1 MKVVL
6 VATGDIALPTWHW
19 LKNSRHDVQALV
31 TQPDKPAGR
40 KMQLTAPAVKK
51 EALASGVPV
60 LQPESL
66 RAREAIDQVAALAPD
81 LIVVMAYGQ
90 ILTER
95 FLQIA
100 PVGCINLH
108 ASLLPRYRGASCIQA
123 ALDAGDAQTGITV
136 MHMVKKLDA
145 GDVICQKKMPLDGS
159 ETAGQLH
166 DALAE
171 LAPQALAEAMDLL
184 EQGKAP
190 RTPQDEALSSY
201 VGKLL
206 REDGRIDWSMP
217 ARALERRIRAYDP
230 WPGTYTHHH
239 QGGRLKIFP
248 PVQVIDSA
256 DLAPGQVRIEGK
268 TLWVGCGEGALALSQ
283 LQAEGGK
290 RMAAIDYARGQRE
303 AWHFVIEPTD

>member
-19 LKNSRHDVQALV
+19 LKNSRHDILALV

-40 KMQLTAPAVKK
+40 KMQLTAPAVKTA
-51 EALASGVPV
+51 ALAAGVTV

-66 RAREAIDQVAALAPD
+66 RKRAAIDQVAALAPD

-171 LAPQALAEAMDLL
+171 LAPLALAEAMDLL

-190 RTPQDEALSSY
+190 RMPQDEALSSY

-206 REDGRIDWSMP
+206 REDGRIDWAMP

-230 WPGTYTHHH
+230 WPGTYSHHH

-248 PVQVIDSA
+248 PVGVIDST

-268 TLWVGCGEGALALSQ
+268 TLFVGCGEGALALSQ
-283 LQAEGGK
+283 VQAEGGK

-303 AWHFVIEPTD
+303 AWHFVIEPTE

>member
-1 MKVVL
+1 MKVVF

-19 LKNSRHDVQALV
+19 LKNSRHEVVALV

-40 KMQLTAPAVKK
+40 KMQLTPPAIKRA
-51 EALASGVPV
+51 ALDAGVLV

-66 RAREAIDQVAALAPD
+66 RKRWAIDQVAALAPD
-81 LIVVMAYGQ
+81 LVVVMAYGQ

-108 ASLLPRYRGASCIQA
+108 ASLLPKYRGASCIQA
-123 ALDAGDAQTGITV
+123 AIDAGDAETGITV
-136 MHMVKKLDA
+136 MHMVKQLDA
-145 GDVICQKKMPLDGS
+145 GDVICQKKLLLDGR
-159 ETAGQLH
+159 ETGGSLH

-171 LAPQALAEAMDLL
+171 LAPQALAQAIDLL
-184 EQGKAP
+184 ASGDAP
-190 RTPQDEALSSY
+190 RLLQDEALSSY

-206 REDGRIDWSMP
+206 REDGRIDWCLP
-217 ARALERRIRAYDP
+217 AAGLERRIRAYDP
-230 WPGTYTHHH
+230 WPGTYSHHH

-248 PVQVIDSA
+248 PVQVVDTA
-256 DLAPGQVRIEGK
+256 DLAPGQVRV
-268 TLWVGCGEGALALSQ
+268 LDQQLLVGCGEGALVLSQ

-303 AWHFVIEPTD
+303 AWYFVVEPTP